1 MQKSC
6 IEIVSICN
14 FLREKGHFKGNKMS
28 TNKRRAVITGI
39 GIISPYGMGV
49 DKFWNSLI
57 EGKSG
62 ISKIE
67 NISLEGHTVHV
78 AGEIKNFEEF
88 STIDSKDSKRMDRY
102 TQFAVMAADEA
113 VKDSGIST
121 ENVDPYRFGVI
132 VGSAAGGFATFEK
145 QHHIIIERGPS
156 KCSPFTV
163 PMIIA
168 DMGAGRISMKHGAK
182 GLNKAVVT
190 ACATSAHCIGDALRE
205 IQYGE
210 ADAIIAGGAEAV
222 ITRLGI
228 GAFTSARTLSKR
240 NDEPTKASRPYDR
253 DRDGFVMSEGAAVV
267 IVEELEHAK
276 ARGAKIYGE
285 IVGYGQTAD
294 AYDIVAPDP
303 SGKGAAKAMELAVK
317 DAGLKPG
324 DIQYINSHGTST
336 GLGDVAESLAI
347 AEVFGDLSVNKD
359 LKVSSTKSMHGHM
372 LGATGAAEAIVCL
385 KVINEGIIPPTIN
398 LDNQDEHVANLNYVP
413 HKAIKAHVDCALS
426 NSFGF
431 GGHNASLVFK
441 RYVD

>member
-1 MQKSC
+1 
-6 IEIVSICN
+6 
-14 FLREKGHFKGNKMS
+14 MS

-347 AEVFGDLSVNKD
+347 AEVFGDLSINKD